1 MGVGRKCVAG
11 GLGNGQPWLRRAWA
25 AWRVPFLIDWERA
38 GEDGKLV
45 EICASRFQQDF
56 NER

>member
-1 MGVGRKCVAG
+1 VGRQRG
-11 GLGNGQPWLRRAWA
+11 QPGNGVRGQRG
-25 AWRVPFLIDWERA
+25 VFLIDWERA

-45 EICASRFQQDF
+45 EICASRFQQDL